1 MGASE
6 RSQVGSDVLRL
17 VLAIVSI
24 AVVSYEF
31 AFVHEARP
39 VTSIVV
45 YAIDVAFLFD
55 IWNSRRSPS
64 QKGSI
69 EGSRVPRLALDGRV
83 ALGIVLLGNLPLDLL
98 FWFGDTD
105 VRGISLVLWVRLLRL
120 IRIGTVFGALRR
132 LERSSGSNTAALR
145 IVRLLVVVGLVI
157 QFTTCLWY
165 VMPFVQGFP
174 ADSWPMR
181 EGIVGDGAAYSYLL
195 SLYWVVTV
203 FTSVGFGDIGPGN
216 TAEYAFTI
224 FTMLVGASLFAY
236 VVATGASLISS
247 LNLSRVTFWNR
258 VDTVE
263 SYLHARKVDRTVTE
277 DVRRY
282 YEYLWDQHAGLQQDT
297 LLRDLPSP
305 LRLAVL
311 SDLLKD
317 LMPHVPVF
325 RHASPALR
333 RELLLA
339 LEPVVTQPGGHLV
352 TDGEAADGIYFIA
365 RGTFEVIS
373 ADGSTIHGT
382 LSAGD
387 YFGDLT
393 LLLGENRT
401 ATVRSAGFSEVFRLR
416 SDAYHRIR
424 TEYPELRDVMT
435 RSSQE
440 RSDTVN
446 RLVLEG
452 VVL

>member
-1 MGASE
+1 MP
-6 RSQVGSDVLRL
+6 
-17 VLAIVSI
+17 
-24 AVVSYEF
+24 
-31 AFVHEARP
+31 AR
-39 VTSIVV
+39 
-45 YAIDVAFLFD
+45 
-55 IWNSRRSPS
+55 
-64 QKGSI
+64 SI
-69 EGSRVPRLALDGRV
+69 E
-83 ALGIVLLGNLPLDLL
+83 
-98 FWFGDTD
+98 
-105 VRGISLVLWVRLLRL
+105 
-120 IRIGTVFGALRR
+120 
-132 LERSSGSNTAALR
+132 
-145 IVRLLVVVGLVI
+145 
-157 QFTTCLWY
+157 
-165 VMPFVQGFP
+165 
-174 ADSWPMR
+174 
-181 EGIVGDGAAYSYLL
+181 
-195 SLYWVVTV
+195 
-203 FTSVGFGDIGPGN
+203 
-216 TAEYAFTI
+216 
-224 FTMLVGASLFAY
+224 
-236 VVATGASLISS
+236 
-247 LNLSRVTFWNR
+247 
-258 VDTVE
+258 
-263 SYLHARKVDRTVTE
+263 
-277 DVRRY
+277 
-282 YEYLWDQHAGLQQDT
+282 
-297 LLRDLPSP
+297 PSP
-305 LRLAVL
+305 
-311 SDLLKD
+311 KD